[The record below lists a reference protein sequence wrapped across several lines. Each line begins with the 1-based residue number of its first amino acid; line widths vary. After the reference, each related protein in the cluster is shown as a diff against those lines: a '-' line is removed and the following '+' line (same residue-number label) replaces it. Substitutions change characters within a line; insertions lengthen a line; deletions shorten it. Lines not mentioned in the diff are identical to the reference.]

1 VNSLREEKQERDDAQ
16 KSQSSSG
23 GEGHGFLSSLISA
36 KKQSV
41 VLTSRGSE
49 QRLSLKSMNFLED
62 LLRKSIPELSKRFVE
77 RRRPVPKG
85 LLEALDVDRRQG
97 AQQLAKRIRERYREN
112 RSEGQRLHFLLRFEI
127 ELWAQGYGFVAG
139 VDEAGMAPL
148 AGPVVAGAVILPQN
162 YKLRGLNDSKKIL
175 DPEKR
180 DELAIQIKQDAIC
193 WSVGV
198 AEVEEID
205 KINIYHAGLLAM
217 RRAVEGLSA
226 KPDFILVDAR
236 KIPHCDT
243 PQRGIIRG
251 DALSA
256 SIAAASIIAKTTRDA
271 HMLELDQQYSGYGL
285 ASHKGYP
292 TPEHCHALKS
302 LGALPIHRRSFARVR
317 EALGLDP
324 VQSDLF
330 PAPIEETMVAAES
343 FEVGDSFTVEESLQV
358 TSSDGFITER
368 VQTEAEV

>member
-1 VNSLREEKQERDDAQ
+1 MAS
-16 KSQSSSG
+16 
-23 GEGHGFLSSLISA
+23 
-36 KKQSV
+36 
-41 VLTSRGSE
+41 
-49 QRLSLKSMNFLED
+49 LED
-62 LLRKSIPELSKRFVE
+62 LLRKSIPELSDLFLGRG
-77 RRRPVPKG
+77 RPVPKG
-85 LLEALDVDRRQG
+85 LLEALEIDRRQG
-97 AQQLAKRIRERYREN
+97 AQQLAKRIRGRYRSN
-112 RSEGQRLHFLLRFEI
+112 RSEGQRLHSLLRFEI
-127 ELWAQGYGFVAG
+127 ELWTDGFSMVAG

-180 DELAIQIKQDAIC
+180 DELALQIKQDAVC
-193 WSVGV
+193 WAAGF

-217 RRAVEGLSA
+217 QRAVQGLGTQ
-226 KPDFILVDAR
+226 PDFILVDAR
-236 KIPHCDT
+236 KIPNCTT

-271 HMLELDQQYSGYGL
+271 HMLELDGMYGGYGL

-292 TPEHCHALKS
+292 TPEHCRALKE

-317 EALGLDP
+317 EVLGLDP
-324 VQSDLF
+324 VQANLF
-330 PAPIEETMVAAES
+330 AAEP
-343 FEVGDSFTVEESLQV
+343 EVGA
-358 TSSDGFITER
+358 
-368 VQTEAEV
+368 EAEISESTKELVATQSL

>member
-1 VNSLREEKQERDDAQ
+1 MHSLEE
-16 KSQSSSG
+16 
-23 GEGHGFLSSLISA
+23 
-36 KKQSV
+36 
-41 VLTSRGSE
+41 
-49 QRLSLKSMNFLED
+49 
-62 LLRKSIPELSKRFVE
+62 LLRKSIPELSELFVQ

-85 LLEALDVDRRQG
+85 LLEALDTDSRQG
-97 AQQLAKRIRERYREN
+97 AQQLAKRIRGRYRSN
-112 RSEGQRLHFLLRFEI
+112 RSEGQRLHNLLRFEI
-127 ELWAQGYGFVAG
+127 ELWADGFGLVAG

-148 AGPVVAGAVILPQN
+148 AGPVVAGAVVLPQH

-180 DELAIQIKQDAIC
+180 DELAAQIKQDALC
-193 WSVGV
+193 WSVGI

-205 KINIYHAGLLAM
+205 TINIYHAGLLAM
-217 RRAVEGLSA
+217 QRAVHGLTTE
-226 KPDFILVDAR
+226 PNFILVDAR
-236 KIPHCDT
+236 KIPNCAI

-271 HMLELDQQYSGYGL
+271 HMLDLDRIYAGYGL

-292 TPEHCHALKS
+292 TPEHCRALKT

-324 VQSDLF
+324 IQTELF
-330 PAPIEETMVAAES
+330 PTEADVAAEMP
-343 FEVGDSFTVEESLQV
+343 
-358 TSSDGFITER
+358 SDLA
-368 VQTEAEV
+368 AEMTAEIAAATGV

>member
-1 VNSLREEKQERDDAQ
+1 MPSLEE
-16 KSQSSSG
+16 
-23 GEGHGFLSSLISA
+23 
-36 KKQSV
+36 
-41 VLTSRGSE
+41 
-49 QRLSLKSMNFLED
+49 
-62 LLRKSIPELSKRFVE
+62 LLQKSIPELSELFIGRS
-77 RRRPVPKG
+77 RPVPKG
-85 LLEALDVDRRQG
+85 LLEALEIDSRQG
-97 AQQLAKRIRERYREN
+97 AKQLAKRIRGRYRSN
-112 RSEGQRLHFLLRFEI
+112 RSEGQRLHVLLRFEL
-127 ELWAQGYGFVAG
+127 ELWTEGYSMVAG

-180 DELAIQIKQDAIC
+180 DELAAQIKQDAFC
-193 WSVGV
+193 WSVGF

-217 RRAVEGLSA
+217 QRAVAGLNSQ
-226 KPDFILVDAR
+226 PDFILVDAR
-236 KIPHCDT
+236 KIPNCTT

-271 HMLELDQQYSGYGL
+271 HMLELDRLYSGYGL

-292 TPEHCHALKS
+292 TPEHCRALKE

-317 EALGLDP
+317 QALGLDP
-324 VQSDLF
+324 
-330 PAPIEETMVAAES
+330 I
-343 FEVGDSFTVEESLQV
+343 
-358 TSSDGFITER
+358 
-368 VQTEAEV
+368 QTELFGEPEGEGISDIFENDSEVAKELAVSPGL

>member
-1 VNSLREEKQERDDAQ
+1 MPSLEE
-16 KSQSSSG
+16 
-23 GEGHGFLSSLISA
+23 
-36 KKQSV
+36 
-41 VLTSRGSE
+41 
-49 QRLSLKSMNFLED
+49 
-62 LLRKSIPELSKRFVE
+62 LLQKSIPELSELFIG

-85 LLEALDVDRRQG
+85 LLEALEIDSRQG
-97 AQQLAKRIRERYREN
+97 AKQLAKRIRGRYRSN
-112 RSEGQRLHFLLRFEI
+112 RSEGQRLHVLLRFEL
-127 ELWAQGYGFVAG
+127 ELWTEGYSMVAG

-180 DELAIQIKQDAIC
+180 DELAAQIKQDAFC
-193 WSVGV
+193 WSVGF

-217 RRAVEGLSA
+217 QRAVAGLNSQ
-226 KPDFILVDAR
+226 PDFILVDAR
-236 KIPHCDT
+236 KIPNCTT

-271 HMLELDQQYSGYGL
+271 HMLELDRLYSGYGL

-292 TPEHCHALKS
+292 TPEHCRALKE

-317 EALGLDP
+317 QALGLDP
-324 VQSDLF
+324 
-330 PAPIEETMVAAES
+330 I
-343 FEVGDSFTVEESLQV
+343 
-358 TSSDGFITER
+358 
-368 VQTEAEV
+368 QTELFGNPDAEDISDIFENDSEVAKELAVSQGL

>member
-1 VNSLREEKQERDDAQ
+1 MDS
-16 KSQSSSG
+16 
-23 GEGHGFLSSLISA
+23 
-36 KKQSV
+36 
-41 VLTSRGSE
+41 
-49 QRLSLKSMNFLED
+49 LED
-62 LLRKSIPELSKRFVE
+62 LLNKSIPELSDIFV
-77 RRRPVPKG
+77 RRQRRVPKG
-85 LLEALDVDRRQG
+85 LLEALEVDRRQG
-97 AQQLAKRIRERYREN
+97 AHQLAKRIRERYREN
-112 RSEGQRLHFLLRFEI
+112 RSEGQRLHFLLRFEL
-127 ELWAQGYGFVAG
+127 ELWSQGYGMVAG

-180 DELAIQIKQDAIC
+180 DELAQQIKQDAIC
-193 WSVGV
+193 WAAGI

-217 RRAVEGLSA
+217 QRAVQGLRSA
-226 KPDFILVDAR
+226 PDFILVDAR
-236 KIPHCDT
+236 KIPNCQT

-271 HMLELDQQYSGYGL
+271 LMIELDQVYSGYGL
-285 ASHKGYP
+285 ATHKGYP
-292 TPEHCHALKS
+292 TPEHCRTLKN

-324 VQSDLF
+324 IQTELF
-330 PAPIEETMVAAES
+330 AAE
-343 FEVGDSFTVEESLQV
+343 EEIAME
-358 TSSDGFITER
+358 TS
-368 VQTEAEV
+368 A

>member
-1 VNSLREEKQERDDAQ
+1 M
-16 KSQSSSG
+16 
-23 GEGHGFLSSLISA
+23 
-36 KKQSV
+36 
-41 VLTSRGSE
+41 GS
-49 QRLSLKSMNFLED
+49 LED
-62 LLRKSIPELSKRFVE
+62 LLKKSIPELSDVFV
-77 RRRPVPKG
+77 RRQRRVPKG
-85 LLEALDVDRRQG
+85 LLEALEVDPRQG
-97 AQQLAKRIRERYREN
+97 AHQLARRIRERYREN

-127 ELWAQGYGFVAG
+127 DLWSQGYGMIAG

-180 DELAIQIKQDAIC
+180 DELAAQIKQDAVC
-193 WSVGV
+193 WSAGI

-217 RRAVEGLSA
+217 QRAVQGLSA
-226 KPDFILVDAR
+226 QPDFILVDAR
-236 KIPHCDT
+236 KIPNCQT

-271 HMLELDQQYSGYGL
+271 VMHELDQIYSGYGL
-285 ASHKGYP
+285 ATHKGYP
-292 TPEHCHALKS
+292 TPEHCRALKD

-324 VQSDLF
+324 IQAELF
-330 PAPIEETMVAAES
+330 APEEPIAEELTME
-343 FEVGDSFTVEESLQV
+343 
-358 TSSDGFITER
+358 TS
-368 VQTEAEV
+368 A

>member
-1 VNSLREEKQERDDAQ
+1 M
-16 KSQSSSG
+16 
-23 GEGHGFLSSLISA
+23 SSL
-36 KKQSV
+36 
-41 VLTSRGSE
+41 E
-49 QRLSLKSMNFLED
+49 E
-62 LLRKSIPELSKRFVE
+62 LLNKSIPELSDMFVRRE
-77 RRRPVPKG
+77 RRVPKG
-85 LLEALDVDRRQG
+85 LLEALEVDRRQG
-97 AQQLAKRIRERYREN
+97 AHQLAKRIRQRYRGN

-127 ELWAQGYGFVAG
+127 DLWSQGYGMVAG

-180 DELAIQIKQDAIC
+180 DELAQQIKQDAIC
-193 WSVGV
+193 WSAGI

-217 RRAVEGLSA
+217 QRAVQGLNSP
-226 KPDFILVDAR
+226 PDFILVDAR
-236 KIPHCDT
+236 KIPNCQA

-271 HMLELDQQYSGYGL
+271 LMLQLDQVYSGYGL
-285 ASHKGYP
+285 ATHKGYP
-292 TPEHCHALKS
+292 TPEHCRALKT

-324 VQSDLF
+324 IQTEMF
-330 PAPIEETMVAAES
+330 P
-343 FEVGDSFTVEESLQV
+343 VEEEMELAAG
-358 TSSDGFITER
+358 SS
-368 VQTEAEV
+368 

>member
-1 VNSLREEKQERDDAQ
+1 M
-16 KSQSSSG
+16 SS
-23 GEGHGFLSSLISA
+23 
-36 KKQSV
+36 
-41 VLTSRGSE
+41 
-49 QRLSLKSMNFLED
+49 LED
-62 LLRKSIPELSKRFVE
+62 LLNKSIPELSELFVR

-85 LLEALDVDRRQG
+85 LLEALEVDKRHG
-97 AQQLAKRIRERYREN
+97 AHQLAKRIRSRYKDN

-127 ELWAQGYGFVAG
+127 DLWAQGYGMIAG

-180 DELAIQIKQDAIC
+180 DELALQIKQDAVC

-217 RRAVEGLSA
+217 QRAVEGLSA
-226 KPDFILVDAR
+226 HPDFILVDAR
-236 KIPHCDT
+236 RIPNCQT

-271 HMLELDQQYSGYGL
+271 HMLEMDQLYSGYGL
-285 ASHKGYP
+285 ATHKGYP
-292 TPEHCHALKS
+292 TPEHCRALKD

-317 EALGLDP
+317 QALGLDP
-324 VQSDLF
+324 IQPDLF
-330 PAPIEETMVAAES
+330 ALDFV
-343 FEVGDSFTVEESLQV
+343 VEEEFPQEMTME
-358 TSSDGFITER
+358 TS
-368 VQTEAEV
+368 A